1 MLGLASISKFS
12 CLCSQLI
19 IYRWSRQNYSKDCFL
34 IMYLGEV
41 NEGFC
46 GFKFL
51 SCKSTGQRMPCIF
64 SIREEFYLS
73 NFITYC
79 DFSTRTKW
87 KNDKQKYSS
96 LKFYYMLAKF
106 CLSGYRLP
114 EQNSAQRAFVC
125 GDTLRVHPLFPGR
138 THSEKKTGS
147 LWKPKATWHC
157 SLALVQL
164 EAGLLLTA
172 RLLCFPME
180 HKEFQRMP

>member
-1 MLGLASISKFS
+1 MLRLASISKFS

-114 EQNSAQRAFVC
+114 ETELSTESLCVWGHPSCAP
-125 GDTLRVHPLFPGR
+125 TLPWEDSFWEKDRQPL
-138 THSEKKTGS
+138 
-147 LWKPKATWHC
+147 KAK
-157 SLALVQL
+157 SYLALL
-164 EAGLLLTA
+164 SSLGAA
-172 RLLCFPME
+172 RSWPAA
-180 HKEFQRMP
+180 HS